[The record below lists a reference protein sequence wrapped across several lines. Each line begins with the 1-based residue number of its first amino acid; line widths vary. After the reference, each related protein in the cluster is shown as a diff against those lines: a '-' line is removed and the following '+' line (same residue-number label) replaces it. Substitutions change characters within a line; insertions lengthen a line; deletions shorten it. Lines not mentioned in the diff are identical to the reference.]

1 MFFLVAGSYSAQASS
16 ACSKHPFSFANPTM
30 VCKAADSFE
39 RLPKIAIPQHYTLK
53 LQPFFENFTFAG
65 VEKIDLEILKP
76 TNVLKFH
83 AAEIDIVKAG
93 ITSGNDRKFY
103 TLYCAFC
110 FAYFGILR
118 FDNLPVEYNSH
129 WMTAELK
136 LPKDIN
142 PGPAQLSL
150 KFTGVLNDKLRGF
163 YRSSYEDKDGVKHY
177 MATTQF
183 ESTSARRAFPCWDEP
198 AYKASFD
205 ITLVVPKE
213 KTALSN
219 MIDVSTTESSDGWKT
234 VTYARTPIMSTYLV
248 AFIVGDLD
256 FVEDHTDS
264 GVRLRVYTVPG
275 KVSQGQFALEFAK
288 KALAFYDEYFGIKY
302 NLPKSMENWGL
313 ITYREMRLLFDP
325 STTSAVVKQDIAVV
339 IAHELAHMWFGNLVT
354 MEWWTDL
361 FLKEGFARWMEHFCV
376 DHVFPQ
382 YDIWSQFV
390 SLHMS
395 SAMKLDSLKH
405 SHPIEVPIQDPVE
418 VDSIYD
424 LVSYSKSASIIR
436 MLRAFIGDEAFKNGL
451 REYLKKYSYN
461 NAEAQNLWECLGRS
475 SGKDVATLCSAW
487 TKRMGY
493 PMIEV
498 ELEET
503 GDKRC
508 LKFEQRRFLDAGS
521 DGPYY
526 IVSSRVDIIFFG
538 QTKVIQYGKYQ
549 FLYVAPAWQS
559 PLTTCLPKSKDD
571 WSLTSDVAKTVGSR
585 LAFVNTNCTG
595 YYRVKYSAHLLEM
608 LLAPIKSKILSA
620 VDRFNVCSD
629 TFAFVRAG
637 LVPSTVY
644 LTFLRG
650 YEDETDFNV
659 WAEVDSSIQT
669 LRNCLERVNLENS
682 FSAFVRHFY
691 RKIYDRLGFNPLPSE
706 CTTFFR
712 LSTCLLPISSAHTDT
727 LLRPIILRRLGES
740 GDESVI
746 AKAEALYEKFLRGET
761 IPSDIRAT
769 VRLGCHALMF
779 NFNMQILA
787 LMSRHKGEAVF
798 DQLLHT
804 YKTTKSNEIKL
815 DCMLAFGQSSSAV
828 VLQKT
833 MKLMLTDEIRLQD
846 ILYIFAGLVRTSLG
860 QDAAWNFF
868 KSNVGMIVEKCGSPT
883 STLFAYVVK
892 VASVGVFSYKFFL
905 AFQLV
910 VRHQCSDA
918 KADEIESFFKT
929 ENLMNTAL
937 SRPLYQSL
945 ENVRLNAALLNRDA
959 VNIKQWLNNATFTKA

>member
-1 MFFLVAGSYSAQASS
+1 MNVRFGGRVPLCFLQLVVKCLASS

-65 VEKIDLEILKP
+65 VEKIELEILKP

-93 ITSGNDRKFY
+93 LTCGND
-103 TLYCAFC
+103 
-110 FAYFGILR
+110 R

-142 PGPAQLSL
+142 PGPAELSL

-219 MIDVSTTESSDGWKT
+219 MIDVSTTESPDGWKT

-302 NLPKSMENWGL
+302 NLPKCDLIAIPDFEMGAMENWGL

-325 STTSAVVKQDIAVV
+325 STTSSVVKQDIAVV

-405 SHPIEVPIQDPVE
+405 SHPIEVPIQDPAE

-424 LVSYSKSASIIR
+424 LVSYSKSASVIR
-436 MLRAFIGDEAFKNGL
+436 MLKAFIGDEAFKNGL
-451 REYLKKYSYN
+451 REYLKKYSYK
-461 NAEAQNLWECLGRS
+461 NAEAQNLWECLGSS

-498 ELEET
+498 ELEEN

-521 DGPYY
+521 EDESHT
-526 IVSSRVDIIFFG
+526 V
-538 QTKVIQYGKYQ
+538 
-549 FLYVAPAWQS
+549 WQVPILIRCAS
-559 PLTTCLPKSKDD
+559 MAEPISYLLTEKQGRLELDKRCCKDC
-571 WSLTSDVAKTVGSR
+571 WLK
-585 LAFVNTNCTG
+585 VNTNCTG

-608 LLAPIKSKILSA
+608 LLAPIKSKVLSA

-644 LTFLRG
+644 LTFLRS

-669 LRNCLERVNLENS
+669 LRNCLERTNLDDS
-682 FSAFVRHFY
+682 FSAFVRHLY
-691 RKIYDRLGFNPLPSE
+691 RKIYDRLGFNPLPNE
-706 CTTFFR
+706 CMAVCPFNSLMFSTFS
-712 LSTCLLPISSAHTDT
+712 LAHTDT
-727 LLRPIILRRLGES
+727 LLRPIVLRRLGES
-740 GDESVI
+740 GEKSVI
-746 AKAEALYEKFLRGET
+746 AEAEALYKKFLRGES

-769 VRLGCHALMF
+769 
-779 NFNMQILA
+779 ILA
-787 LMSRHKGEAVF
+787 LMSRYKGEAVF
-798 DQLLHT
+798 DELLHT

-815 DCMLAFGQSSSAV
+815 DCMLAFGQSSSAA

-846 ILYIFAGLVRTSLG
+846 ILYIFAGLVRTSVG

-883 STLFAYVVK
+883 STLFSYVVK
-892 VASVGVFSYKFFL
+892 
-905 AFQLV
+905 LV
-910 VRHQCSDA
+910 VRHQCSEA
-918 KADEIESFFKT
+918 KADEIENFFKT

-937 SRPLYQSL
+937 SRPLHQSL

-959 VNIKQWLNNATFTKA
+959 ANIKQWLNNATFTKV